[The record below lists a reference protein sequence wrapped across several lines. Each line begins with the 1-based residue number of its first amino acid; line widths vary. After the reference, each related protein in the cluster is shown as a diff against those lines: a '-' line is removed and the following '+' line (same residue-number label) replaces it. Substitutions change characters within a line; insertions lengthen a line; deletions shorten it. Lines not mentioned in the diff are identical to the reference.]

1 MAKKIQYSHGREE
14 HEKKILEQAQKYLLS
29 NRNTSND
36 NLRLD
41 IIKKG
46 DLVFL
51 RTSITEQPNEHGPG
65 GFIAHRGDPV
75 IVQRIFAT
83 NPSYTTLNKDKV
95 CEISWRYVVSHP
107 NIFGGHEFGVYRHEI
122 MNTDPVLTKH
132 DETTYLS
139 KSSFKTLDDRFK
151 IKEKKK

>member
-1 MAKKIQYSHGREE
+1 MAKKILYSSGREE
-14 HEKKILEQAQKYLLS
+14 HEKKILEQAQKFLTS
-29 NRNTSND
+29 NRNIPHD

-51 RTSITEQPNEHGPG
+51 KTDITEGPNEHGPG
-65 GFIAHRGDPV
+65 GFIARRGDPV
-75 IVQRIFAT
+75 IVQRIFGT
-83 NPSYTTLNKDKV
+83 NPTYSSFKNKKV
-95 CEISWRYVVSHP
+95 CEISWRYIVSHP

-122 MNTDPVLTKH
+122 MPTDPLI
-132 DETTYLS
+132 TTNDQKLYLQ
-139 KSSFKTLDDRFK
+139 SSRFKNLEDRFK